1 MQRKLIAAI
10 IGLLFFLNGISQA
23 GLPPVFEIKSDT
35 AKIQVLDSTYWQKLE
50 DTVGKWTFDEVRNNP
65 LSEKFHIQIVSDD
78 KSTADDV
85 HTHWQRYRLKNTMA
99 TTYSFSLSS
108 PVDEFDVYAIRSNGN
123 IEHYRS
129 GWLRKW
135 DEKDGLKSAEWAGAI
150 SLKLAP
156 GEEITIYDRRY
167 RKLKGISK
175 TSIRLFNTEQLIKSN
190 YIDYV
195 DNRET
200 YFAPSEVQEAFIIGM
215 ILISLFISLFFYRVV
230 REKVYLYFALFVFFL
245 GINRFYNIAGSYTQ
259 WFRQDLSRYVN
270 YIGLAWAFIPFFLIQ
285 FVRSFFEI
293 KKRYPKFDK
302 ALFIVGML
310 NIVATL
316 SQLFPLVLQSNK
328 FNEFFIAPPLIAFLI
343 IPLLLIITSF
353 LFLRNQ
359 NSSFRLIALGLLPL
373 ICLYIISTFLGD
385 ETIFGKW
392 LDVSP
397 RFMKNF
403 RLIEMICLCWLLLC
417 FVKVLVK
424 RYGLL
429 QSENANQAFEKE
441 MIARE
446 IEIERSE
453 LIARQKVELEKQ
465 VTERTA
471 ELQQSLESLK
481 ATQSQL
487 IQSEKMA
494 SLGELTAGIAHEIQN
509 PLNFINNFSELNK
522 ELVEEMKTEL
532 ANGNL
537 QSANEIADD
546 IISNEEKI
554 NYHGKRADAIVKGM
568 LQHSRKSSGQK
579 ELIDINA
586 LCDEYLRLSYHGL
599 RAKDK
604 SFNAKFETNF
614 DPSLPKINVVPQ
626 EMGRVILNLINNAF
640 YAVSERKKLNEPGYE
655 PTVIVSTRKENE
667 MVEIKVKD
675 NGTGIS
681 QKVIDKI
688 FQPFFTT
695 KPTGSGTGLGLSLSY
710 DIVTKGHSGELKVE
724 TKEGGG
730 SEFVIFLSVQ

>member
-10 IGLLFFLNGISQA
+10 IGLLAFLNGFSQA

-35 AKIQVLDSTYWQKLE
+35 ASIQIVDSIYWQKLE
-50 DTVGKWTFDEVRNNP
+50 DKTDKWTFDEVRKSP
-65 LSEKFHIQIVSDD
+65 LSEKFHIQIVSTGGL
-78 KSTADDV
+78 TAEDV

-99 TTYSFSLSS
+99 ATYSFSLSF

-135 DEKDGLKSAEWAGAI
+135 DEKDGLKSAEWSGAI

-167 RKLKGISK
+167 RKHETISN
-175 TSIRLFNTEQLIKSN
+175 TSVRLFNTEQLIRSN

-195 DNRET
+195 DSRDV
-200 YFAPSEVQEAFIIGM
+200 YFAPLEVQEAFIIGM
-215 ILISLFISLFFYRVV
+215 ILISLIISLFFYKVV
-230 REKVYLYFALFVFFL
+230 KEKVYLYFALFVFFL
-245 GINRFYNIAGSYTQ
+245 GINRFYNIAGTYAY
-259 WFRQDLSRYVN
+259 WFKQDLYRYLN

-285 FVRSFFEI
+285 FVRYFFDI
-293 KKRYPKFDK
+293 KKRYPKLDK
-302 ALFIVGML
+302 ALFVAGIL
-310 NIVATL
+310 NIITTL
-316 SQLFPLVLQSNK
+316 SQVIPLVLQSNK
-328 FNEFFIAPPLIAFLI
+328 LDDFFIAPLLITFLI
-343 IPLLLIITSF
+343 IPLLLIITSL
-353 LFLRNQ
+353 LFLRHQ

-373 ICLYIISTFLGD
+373 LCLYIISTFLGD
-385 ETIFGKW
+385 ETIFSKW
-392 LDVSP
+392 LDISP
-397 RFMKNF
+397 GFTKNF

-417 FVKVLVK
+417 FVRVLVK

-429 QSENANQAFEKE
+429 QSENANQALEKE
-441 MIARE
+441 RLAKE
-446 IEIERSE
+446 IEIERNE

-487 IQSEKMA
+487 IQSEKMD

-509 PLNFINNFSELNK
+509 PLNFVNNFSDVNK
-522 ELVEEMKTEL
+522 ELLSEM
-532 ANGNL
+532 N
-537 QSANEIADD
+537 NEIENGDYDEVKSIAKDVTD
-546 IISNEEKI
+546 NEEKI
-554 NYHGKRADAIVKGM
+554 NHHGKRADAIVKGM
-568 LQHSRKSSGQK
+568 LQHSRSSSGQK
-579 ELIDINA
+579 ELTDINA

-604 SFNAKFETNF
+604 SFNAKFETDF

-626 EMGRVILNLINNAF
+626 EIGRVILNLINNAF
-640 YAVSERKKLNEPGYE
+640 YAVNERKKLNEPGYE
-655 PTVIVSTRKENE
+655 PEVIVSTRKERDK
-667 MVEIKVKD
+667 VEIMVKD
-675 NGTGIS
+675 NGTGIPES
-681 QKVIDKI
+681 IVDKI

-695 KPTGSGTGLGLSLSY
+695 KPTGSGTGLGLSLAY
-710 DIVTKGHSGELKVE
+710 DIITKGHGGELKVE
-724 TKEGGG
+724 TKGGEG
-730 SEFVIFLSVQ
+730 SEFIIQLPAV